1 METLKKYLGK
11 RKLPEIKNLKK
22 LGTRNLL
29 SFYKA
34 ERKRYY
40 NFIGSITCGCCGE
53 RTYNLYPKKCNDDKV
68 IEDEWSSY
76 LNSVKLLLNKR
87 ENI

>member
-1 METLKKYLGK
+1 METLKKYLGN
-11 RKLPEIKNLKK
+11 RKLPEVKNLKK

-29 SFYKA
+29 SYYKA

-40 NFIGSITCGCCGE
+40 SFIGSITCSCCGE
-53 RTYNLYPKKCNDDKV
+53 RSYNLDSKGCNDDKV
-68 IEDEWSSY
+68 IEDEWSFY
-76 LNSVKLLLNKR
+76 LKSVKELLNTR